1 MNALIEFL
9 KTNYIY
15 FVFVGVILV
24 LALIG
29 YIVDSSKN
37 NKQKGVKESKEE
49 EFVLNIPEVE
59 NAKIGDTINK
69 ISGFEKNTQNELPDI
84 KLSSKE

>member
-15 FVFVGVILV
+15 FAFGGVILV

-37 NKQKGVKESKEE
+37 SKQKAEKESKEE
-49 EFVLNIPEVE
+49 EFVLDIPEMK
-59 NAKIGDTINK
+59 NAKISDTINK
-69 ISGFEKNTQNELPDI
+69 NSGIEQNTQNEIPDL
-84 KLSSKE
+84 KLSPKE